1 MHWNTDILIRKIMKN
16 SKTKKMNMMTNKII
30 CSLEKSDDLIITRSS
45 VMFINFILTYSLTS
59 FYNKLSYFVVDHGN
73 IWFTAGYH
81 DFKLYLVLHFVY
93 QYFRQ
98 LERYGVRSVEIELGS
113 TFEESKIVE
122 EQKYK
127 ILKKGLKTA

>member
-1 MHWNTDILIRKIMKN
+1 
-16 SKTKKMNMMTNKII
+16 
-30 CSLEKSDDLIITRSS
+30 
-45 VMFINFILTYSLTS
+45 MFINFILTYSLTS

-73 IWFTAGYH
+73 IWFTAVYY

-93 QYFRQ
+93 QYFHQ
-98 LERYGVRSVEIELGS
+98 LVEHGVRSVEIELGS
-113 TFEESKIVE
+113 TYEESKIVE